1 MSQFEARIKTKF
13 GELIIHFTDKEDLTK
28 KLLQVPEITSTVEQS
43 IGQMLIKEPSK
54 VLQGFEDIYA
64 IESDGAIKLLK
75 YPKQKAD
82 VLRLALFVSS
92 VPLTPIQL
100 KRVTGIDNPGS
111 CMKAKDFI
119 ENPDG
124 TYILSKEAREE
135 VVNVL
140 IPALKALK

>member
-13 GELIIHFTDKEDLTK
+13 GELIIHFTDKKDLAK
-28 KLLQVPEITSTVEQS
+28 KLLLVTEITSTVEQS
-43 IGQMLIKEPSK
+43 IGQMLMKEPAK

-64 IESDGAIKLLK
+64 IESDGTIKLLK

-100 KRVTGIDNPGS
+100 KKVTGIDNPGS

-124 TYILSKEAREE
+124 TYTISSEARAE
-135 VVNVL
+135 VMNKI
-140 IPALKALK
+140 IPSLRASK